1 LTISIERD
9 TLSIVRRFV
18 LIVAT
23 GLGTGYIPGIPGTAG
38 SLLGVALF
46 LLLSFLPYW
55 LYAVTL
61 IGLLFLSV
69 WASDKAEDIFEER
82 DCQKIVIDEV
92 FGILVTLAFLPPTTK
107 NLIVGF
113 LLFRLLDSLKPPPA
127 YQFNRGTYGG
137 WGVVLDDLAA
147 GLYSGILMRII

>member
-1 LTISIERD
+1 
-9 TLSIVRRFV
+9 VRRFV
-18 LIVAT
+18 LILST
-23 GLGTGYIPGIPGTAG
+23 GLGTGYIPGVPGTAG

-46 LLLSFLPYW
+46 LLLSFLPHW

-61 IGLLFLSV
+61 LGLFFLSV
-69 WASDKAEDIFEER
+69 WASEKAEDIFEER

-92 FGILVTLAFLPPTTK
+92 FGTLIALAFLTPTAK

-127 YQFNRGTYGG
+127 LQFNRGTYGG
-137 WGVVLDDLAA
+137 LGVVLDDLAA
-147 GLYSGILMRII
+147 GLYTGVLMRLL